1 MSSARARAEEQFAR
15 LTRPRKE
22 NAQEQDQAG
31 PAVDEK
37 TARLRALRLAKEA
50 AEREAATAAKPA
62 RKKTPA

>member
-15 LTRPRKE
+15 LTKPRKE
-22 NAQEQDQAG
+22 NAQEQDR

-50 AEREAATAAKPA
+50 AEREAAAAAKAA